1 LTLVQQ
7 TALATTVLGAL
18 TTVVASYLARTR
30 GSNEPELS
38 ITRVKDL
45 EKFIRELEAYMLD
58 FGQLTGD
65 DHDAKI
71 IAFRTSF
78 EEILG
83 NNAEG

>member
-1 LTLVQQ
+1 M
-7 TALATTVLGAL
+7 

-45 EKFIRELEAYMLD
+45 EKFIREVESYMLD
-58 FGQLTGD
+58 YGLHTGD
-65 DHDAKI
+65 DHDTKI
-71 IAFRTSF
+71 AAFRTSF